1 MAFQMDPSLVHTD
14 ESLDD
19 LFRGRLRVLQKR
31 EGYRLSMDPIFLA
44 HFASPLGEGD
54 SVDLGTG
61 SGVIPMILA
70 LRGDAGRIVG
80 VEMQEEIADMALRS
94 IQINGLRDKVEI
106 VCGDYRRIQEFF
118 PAQSFHHV
126 LSNPPYHPAGSGR
139 ESPRPSRRLS
149 RQEVAGSMERVVH
162 AARYLLGTKGR
173 LWLTYPP
180 SRLVHLMDVLRA
192 EGLEPKSLRMVH
204 GRQDLPARMA
214 LVESVRGGREGLRV
228 LPPLILYKE
237 GNVYTDEL
245 EAIYRMI

>member
-1 MAFQMDPSLVHTD
+1 MDTSLVHAD
-14 ESLDD
+14 ETLDD

-44 HFASPLGEGD
+44 NFASPLGGGD
-54 SVDLGTG
+54 TVDLGTG

-70 LRGDAGRIVG
+70 LRGDAGRIAG
-80 VEMQEEIADMALRS
+80 VEIQEEIADMARRS
-94 IQINGLRDKVEI
+94 LQINGLWDRVEI
-106 VCGDYRRIQEFF
+106 VCADYRRIQDLF
-118 PAQSFHHV
+118 PAQSFQHV

-139 ESPRPSRRLS
+139 ESPRASRRLS

-180 SRLVHLMDVLRA
+180 SRLAHLMDVLRA
-192 EGLEPKSLRMVH
+192 ESLEPKSLRMVH

-214 LVESVRGGREGLRV
+214 LVESTRGGREGLRV

-237 GNVYTDEL
+237 GNAYTEEL
-245 EAIYRMI
+245 EEIYRMI